1 LALFVELAAMDDRSD
16 EQIIK
21 DFSITLNEIMERKE
35 ITFRELSARTGLNLG
50 NLSDLAGGRRNPLLT
65 TIIRLAEALEVPPA
79 DLLPSS

>member
-1 LALFVELAAMDDRSD
+1 MFVEIAAMDDRSD

-21 DFSITLNEIMERKE
+21 DFSNTLNTIMERKE

-65 TIIRLAEALEVPPA
+65 TVIRLASALDVPPA